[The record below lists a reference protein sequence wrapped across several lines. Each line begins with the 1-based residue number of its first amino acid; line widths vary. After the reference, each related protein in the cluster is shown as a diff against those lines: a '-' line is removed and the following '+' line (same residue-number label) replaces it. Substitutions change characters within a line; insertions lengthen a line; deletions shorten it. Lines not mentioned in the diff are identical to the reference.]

1 MFSNRHTSSFH
12 RAALSVVLTISAST
26 LVSSHASAAPL
37 VGTKIRSWSGVT
49 TFGEFGRAVGA
60 AGDVDGDGYADVV
73 VGAPETSIVSPT
85 GGYIDMYSG
94 RTGALLYTIPSPI
107 PYITFGGAVA
117 GVGDI
122 DGDGRADF
130 VAGCSSESDP
140 LNPNSQPGSVRLYS
154 GATGALLMKFY
165 GPSHQ
170 ALYGAAVSSAG
181 DANND
186 GYPDILVGMPNAT
199 VVLPVDGAV
208 ETLSGEWIRQTLLGL
223 TPASPKV
230 LMTRHGS
237 SAYGS
242 FGSALDVVGK
252 IDGDLCDD
260 VVVSEPG
267 FNVSSGK
274 AYLISGRTGAR
285 IRTVFG
291 VQGYDVF
298 GASVAGL
305 GDVDQDGMEDF
316 AVGAPHYLFGGPAY
330 VRVFSGRTGA
340 ILHHIPQFQL
350 YDYFGFSV
358 SGVGDVDQ
366 DGSADIVIG
375 AMGSSSVYVH
385 SGATGLHI
393 SKDTGTPGDE
403 FGWSVKGVGDID
415 GNGVPDWAVGAR
427 QYNSG
432 PGICVAFEYP

>member
-1 MFSNRHTSSFH
+1 MFANRHTASCFQH
-12 RAALSVVLTISAST
+12 AVALIVLSLA
-26 LVSSHASAAPL
+26 ASATPL
-37 VGTKIRSWSGVT
+37 VGTKIHTWSGVT
-49 TFGEFGRAVGA
+49 NFGEFGRSVGA
-60 AGDVDGDGYADVV
+60 AGDVDGDGYPDVV

-85 GGYIDMYSG
+85 GGYIRMFSG

-107 PYITFGGAVA
+107 PYIMFGAAVA

-130 VAGCSSESDP
+130 VAGCSAESDP
-140 LNPNSQPGSVRLYS
+140 LNPSSQPGSVRLYS
-154 GATGALLMKFY
+154 GATGTLLMTFY

-170 ALYGAAVSSAG
+170 ANYGGAVSSAG

-186 GYPDILVGMPNAT
+186 GTPDILVGMPYVT
-199 VVLPVDGAV
+199 VALAHDGAV

-252 IDGDLCDD
+252 IDGDQCDD
-260 VVVSEPG
+260 IVVSEPG
-267 FNVSSGK
+267 FNTSTGK

-285 IRTVFG
+285 IRAVFG

-305 GDVDQDGMEDF
+305 GDVDQDGMADF

-340 ILHHIPQFQL
+340 ILQHIPQFQL
-350 YDYFGFSV
+350 YDYFGFSL

-366 DGSADIVIG
+366 DGSADILIG
-375 AMGSSSVYVH
+375 SMGWNGQFGAVYVH
-385 SGATGLHI
+385 SGANGLHI
-393 SKDTGTPGDE
+393 SKDFGVAGDE

-415 GNGVPDWAVGAR
+415 GDGVPDWAAGGR
-427 QYNSG
+427 QYNTG
-432 PGICVAFEYP
+432 PGICVAFKYP